1 MPKVKPLPASR
12 LRARLDPNSIPYETS
27 DEIRRSAVADHP
39 PQPRFLDAVR
49 LGLSIDDPGYHIFL
63 CGDENM
69 GRTYLIRNYLD
80 PVARKAD
87 TPPDAIY
94 LYNFD
99 DSDKP
104 RVVILP
110 TGMGRTLKDELATAI
125 DRVRQEVPA
134 SFEREAY
141 LHRRR
146 ELLESYQ
153 KSRDKLMSEMETQA
167 SKQGFNIDMDDDGGV
182 TIYPLVEGKVLT
194 EDDYERLEPSLR
206 NKLKLQGDSL
216 LHAVNDVLRRVS
228 KEDQGFREQESALD
242 REFVESVLAD
252 HFDPLI
258 RKWVKRCPDSGL
270 DDHFEAMRKD
280 LVKNLEQLAPREPSA
295 DSSPLAGLSIL
306 GAEQSSEDHFSRYEV
321 HVFVDNAATHG
332 APVVVEDHPTARNLL
347 GSIERES
354 EMGTLVTDFSL
365 IKAGALHRAN
375 GGYLILHV
383 EDVLQYQSAW
393 EGLLRSLRSG
403 LARIEEADEGQDQVK
418 TKTLEPE
425 PMPVN
430 CKVVLIGDHNAYEM
444 LLAYDDRF
452 PKLFKI
458 KAHLQEHVWRKA
470 PSVKSFVKSLSRV
483 IDEAKLLP
491 FNRAALAGLVD
502 YASTLAEDQRKL
514 SLKTPL
520 VRELMLEANAMA
532 RSNGKDIVD
541 MESLARARRA
551 KDYRA
556 NLYEE
561 EFLEEYDRE
570 LIKVSTRGAAVGRV
584 NGLSVTWFGD
594 YEFGLPH
601 QIACTVG
608 VGDEGVVD
616 LEREADLGGP
626 IHTKAM
632 MILKSYLMGR
642 FAQNKP
648 LVFSGSLCFEQS
660 YARVEGDSASAA
672 ELTALLS
679 ALAEVP
685 IKLSCAFTGAVS
697 QSGAILAVG
706 GVTRKIEG
714 FFQVCKR
721 RGLDGSQGVL
731 IPVDNR
737 DHLMLDDDVIDAVE
751 TGKFHIWP
759 VSTIEQALE
768 LLTDMP
774 AGKSL
779 KNGGFSAGSLY
790 ARVDKRLAE
799 LARLA
804 KQTLPGGRR
813 RNG

>member
-12 LRARLDPNSIPYETS
+12 LRARLDPKSIPFETS
-27 DEIRRSAVADHP
+27 DDIRRAAVADHP
-39 PQPRFLDAVR
+39 PQPRVLEALD

-63 CGDENM
+63 CGEENM

-80 PVARKAD
+80 PVARKAPP
-87 TPPDAIY
+87 PPDAVY

-99 DSDKP
+99 DPDKP
-104 RVVILP
+104 IVVTLPAGQGRVF
-110 TGMGRTLKDELATAI
+110 KEELAEAV

-134 SFEREAY
+134 SFERESY

-146 ELLESYQ
+146 EILEAYQ
-153 KSRDKLMSEMETQA
+153 KTRDKLMTEMESQA
-167 SKQGFNIDMDDDGGV
+167 TKKGFNLDMDDEGGV

-194 EDDYERLEPSLR
+194 EEDYERLEPSLR
-206 NKLKLQGDSL
+206 SSLKAQGDAL

-228 KEDQGFREQESALD
+228 KEDQDFKEQEDALD
-242 REFVESVLAD
+242 REFVESVLAI
-252 HFDPLI
+252 HLDPLTK
-258 RKWVKRCPDSGL
+258 KWAKRCPDSGL
-270 DDHFEAMRKD
+270 GEHFEAMRKD
-280 LVKNLEQLAPREPSA
+280 LIKNLEQLAPRDGMSEPTS
-295 DSSPLAGLSIL
+295 LAGLL
-306 GAEQSSEDHFSRYEV
+306 GGGEQSNEDHFSRYEV
-321 HVFVDNAATHG
+321 HLFVDNAGAEG

-354 EMGTLVTDFSL
+354 EMGTLVTDFTL

-375 GGYLILHV
+375 GGYLIIHV
-383 EDVLQYQSAW
+383 TDVMQYQSAW

-403 LARIEEADEGQDQVK
+403 LARIEEVDEGQDQVK

-430 CKVVLIGDHNAYEM
+430 CKVVLIGDHDAYET

-470 PSVKSFVKSLSRV
+470 PAVKSFVKSLVRV
-483 IDEAKLLP
+483 IDEAKLMP
-491 FNRAALAGLVD
+491 FDRAALAGVVD

-520 VRELMLEANAMA
+520 VREIMLEADAMA
-532 RSNGKDIVD
+532 RSARKSIVD
-541 MESLARARRA
+541 VESLARARRA
-551 KDYRA
+551 KEYRA

-570 LIKVSTRGAAVGRV
+570 LIKVATHGSAVGRV

-632 MILKSYLMGR
+632 MILKSYLMGC

-672 ELTALLS
+672 ELAALLS

-685 IKLSCAFTGAVS
+685 IKRCYAFTGAVS

-706 GVTRKIEG
+706 GVTRKIQG
-714 FFQVCKR
+714 FFQVCQR
-721 RGLDGSQGVL
+721 RGLNGRQGVL

-737 DHLMLDDDVIDAVE
+737 DHLMLDDNVVEAVE
-751 TGKFHIWP
+751 QGLFHIWP

-768 LLTDMP
+768 LLTGMP
-774 AGKSL
+774 TGNPL
-779 KNGGFSAGSLY
+779 KRGGFTAGSLY
-790 ARVDKRLAE
+790 ARVDARLAE

-813 RNG
+813 RAT